1 MVSLYCLYEV
11 AKIFLVFR
19 ANTSSRVLDLKKKK
33 KKKLNVGQ
41 MQLTDSYRHYI
52 V

>member
-11 AKIFLVFR
+11 AKFLVFR
-19 ANTSSRVLDLKKKK
+19 ANTSSRVLDLK